1 MDALASCCALV
12 TLVVDEDEV
21 DTWLLAS
28 PLVPALPEFAAAS
41 VDAAVVFSSFWS
53 LDWSFRHTS

>member
-12 TLVVDEDEV
+12 TLVVDEDDL

-28 PLVPALPEFAAAS
+28 QLVPALQ
-41 VDAAVVFSSFWS
+41 SSQQ
-53 LDWSFRHTS
+53 LL